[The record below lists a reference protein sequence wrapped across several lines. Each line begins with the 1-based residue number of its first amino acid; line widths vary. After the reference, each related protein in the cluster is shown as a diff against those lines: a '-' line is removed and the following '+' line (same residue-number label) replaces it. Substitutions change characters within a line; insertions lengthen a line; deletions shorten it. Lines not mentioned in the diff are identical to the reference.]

1 MKREVVVET
10 GGIPLGV
17 VTDAA
22 NIGETVL
29 GEVVL
34 THVRDDVSIPADV
47 PVLADRA
54 YDSDPLRIELKS
66 HGFILISPHRSNR
79 TAPPT
84 NDGRR
89 MRRYKRRYGV
99 ERTFAWMH
107 SYRRVMR
114 RYERKVDL
122 FDCFVSMACAFICL
136 NRAL

>member
-1 MKREVVVET
+1 MKLEVVVEA
-10 GGIPLGV
+10 GGIPIGIA
-17 VTDAA
+17 TDAA

-34 THVRDDVSIPADV
+34 THVRDDVSIPANV

-54 YDSDPLRIELKS
+54 YDSDPLRIDLQG

-89 MRRYKRRYGV
+89 SSV
-99 ERTFAWMH
+99 
-107 SYRRVMR
+107 
-114 RYERKVDL
+114 
-122 FDCFVSMACAFICL
+122 
-136 NRAL
+136 